1 MFFADLITFIIP
13 ATTPTKKK
21 ININQGLVPKVLSK
35 INPIIVPTATADT
48 NSVLILNA
56 VPMEDVGFLLL
67 YKFFFDILF
76 FAISKRVLNDCF
88 AFILYA
94 TMLSAFCRSTAT
106 SWLIPFSGIVIPY
119 SLSIFDIV
127 RA

>member
-1 MFFADLITFIIP
+1 MFFADLNTFIIP

-56 VPMEDVGFLLL
+56 VPIEEEGF
-67 YKFFFDILF
+67 
-76 FAISKRVLNDCF
+76 
-88 AFILYA
+88 
-94 TMLSAFCRSTAT
+94 
-106 SWLIPFSGIVIPY
+106 
-119 SLSIFDIV
+119 
-127 RA
+127 